1 MSKKKNLKQKIVVAM
16 SVVNALNVTAAV
28 ALPYAAMTPNVLTGG
43 ATVRQLTDGVAGAM
57 YGTAHAISQG
67 EVITDEVVEVGNT
80 AQTSQVT
87 VKGVATSGVLHDLSG
102 GFSHSTTISKGGT
115 LIVDSGGGVSN
126 VKDFG
131 GVLEL
136 HSGAKF
142 TNEDKDSLGA
152 ITNPEPYANY
162 VLNGGTL
169 RLLDGASTENYTVNN
184 GTLELGA
191 GGKATGTVLGAAG
204 GNHGEEV
211 IKSGGISQL
220 ATINNGGTQTIED
233 GGTSKQ
239 ANINGGL
246 QTVNSGG
253 LSEGA
258 TVNGGT
264 QHILGGG
271 TASEIVM
278 AGGTVSVED
287 DATAQIAEATGGTLE
302 LKDTGLATAVF
313 GGLGTGTFNID
324 TLTATGD
331 SVWLG
336 LGGNGGAPASTAG
349 KTLNIT
355 NLNGS
360 AKFYINTDL
369 ANGVSDKINITNS
382 TKDQSTILVN
392 FDPTIAATGQ
402 VAADNRA
409 LVATV
414 GDGNATFV
422 GGETTIGGY
431 KYMPTLAQEGTNWF
445 ITGAK
450 TVDSSDQMYAALAN
464 ATWQAIAWRDSNFVI
479 GSRMAQLH
487 HDPDSAHQN
496 DFWVDFTRGR
506 MRTDTFGH
514 GVDRTYSR
522 VSVGYDRLFGS
533 GWTAGLAYGYENG
546 SEGYD
551 HGSGDS
557 TGNVLT
563 AYATWQGGRGNYLDL
578 TIKGGKLDSDFAVQ
592 GDTQLVPSKADVKT
606 YGEGISAVYGHRF
619 ENANAFYVEPHAGF
633 YWTHLNGYD
642 YRMSDESDVNVDACN
657 SFVGN
662 LGVNVGQRLGKG
674 EVYARAD
681 FMHDFS
687 GNIRVSMSKAGT
699 NNTMENPLHDSW
711 LNIAV
716 GYRQNYE
723 RVGWY
728 AEAGCQSIGSR
739 ESSGDWIWRAGVE
752 FKF

>member
-16 SVVNALNVTAAV
+16 SVVNALNVGAAV

-43 ATVRQLTDGVAGAM
+43 ATVRQLTDGVSGSM
-57 YGTAHAISQG
+57 YGTAEARTTSTITENPFKDKIVADYDAIIG
-67 EVITDEVVEVGNT
+67 EGI
-80 AQTSQVT
+80 QTSNVT
-87 VKGVATSGVLHDLSG
+87 VQDTGVVIILH
-102 GFSHSTTISKGGT
+102 GGT
-115 LIVDSGGGVSN
+115 AK
-126 VKDFG
+126 KDTDIQPG

-136 HSGAKF
+136 HSGAKI
-142 TNEDKDSLGA
+142 NEGDDAG
-152 ITNPEPYANY
+152 TYNY
-162 VLNGGTL
+162 HEFVLAGGTL
-169 RLLDGASTENYTVNN
+169 RLKEDTAGQRVEIANYNVTN
-184 GTLELGA
+184 GTLELA
-191 GGKATGTVLGAAG
+191 NGGKATGTVLGAAG

-211 IKSGGISQL
+211 IKNGGLSEG
-220 ATINNGGTQTIED
+220 AFINNGGTQTVE
-233 GGTSKQ
+233 
-239 ANINGGL
+239 
-246 QTVNSGG
+246 SGG
-253 LSEGA
+253 VSQQA

-287 DATAQIAEATGGTLE
+287 DATAQIAAATGGTLE
-302 LKDTGLATAVF
+302 LKETGLATAVF
-313 GGLGTGTFNID
+313 GGLETGTFNID

-382 TKDQSTILVN
+382 TKNQSTILVN

-402 VAADNRA
+402 VSADKRA
-409 LVATV
+409 LAVTV

-431 KYMPTLAQEGTNWF
+431 KFMPILVQEGTNWF
-445 ITGAK
+445 VTGAEN
-450 TVDSSDQMYAALAN
+450 TGSSDQMYAALAN

-533 GWTAGLAYGYENG
+533 GWTAGLAFGYESG